1 MAALLTSVL
10 DNTDKIVEY
19 IAECKDCGIPLYPPD
34 INHSAATFTV
44 EQDGIRFGLVGI
56 KNVGRGLIQAVV
68 QERERGGA
76 FTSMQNFC
84 ERMYGAD
91 LNKRA
96 LENLILSGAFDSTG
110 ALRSQ
115 LHQIYEQV
123 LSGVAESRKQNLEG
137 QIDFFGGFSAAGPA
151 QTSEIPLPNI
161 PEFSAAERMRQEKE
175 TTGLYLSGHPMD
187 GFMPQAKRAGAVPIL
202 AILESCRDETGA
214 GRYAD
219 GSQVCIAGVVTA
231 SKTKTTKNHSLM
243 AYVTLEDNTSSIEM
257 LCFSKVLNTAGSYL
271 AEGSAILVRGRI
283 SLRDE
288 KNAPRSC
295 ATMSIPWTGR
305 RCLRRRRR
313 RAGRGSWRG
322 GGWSSSVR
330 GWTTLSCIIS
340 VCC

>member
-1 MAALLTSVL
+1 M
-10 DNTDKIVEY
+10 
-19 IAECKDCGIPLYPPD
+19 
-34 INHSAATFTV
+34 
-44 EQDGIRFGLVGI
+44 
-56 KNVGRGLIQAVV
+56 
-68 QERERGGA
+68 
-76 FTSMQNFC
+76 
-84 ERMYGAD
+84 
-91 LNKRA
+91 
-96 LENLILSGAFDSTG
+96 
-110 ALRSQ
+110 
-115 LHQIYEQV
+115 
-123 LSGVAESRKQNLEG
+123 
-137 QIDFFGGFSAAGPA
+137 
-151 QTSEIPLPNI
+151 
-161 PEFSAAERMRQEKE
+161 
-175 TTGLYLSGHPMD
+175 
-187 GFMPQAKRAGAVPIL
+187 PIL